1 MKFIDLF
8 SGIGGFRSALEL
20 NGHECIAYSE
30 VDKFAKQSYQAI
42 YNTEDEIDLGDITKI
57 SEEYLSHFK
66 QENDIVVGGSPCFR
80 KGTLITTK
88 NGLKP
93 IEEIKKGDYVLT
105 HNNRYKEVVV
115 PMVNPAKEIYSLK
128 VMNSVETYVTPEHPV
143 RAIEKFSKYNS
154 KERKYDISFS
164 KPKWIKV
171 KDLQKGKH
179 YIQLGKSSEETNPDN
194 ITKEEAWL
202 IGRYIADG
210 YLLTSKRSGRKN
222 SFRRDVVFC
231 VGKDKKLKFENKLS
245 EYTMNPSEE
254 KTVYKYRKQ
263 NERLFNLVSKCGRGS
278 ENKEIPQEYLNLP
291 LEILEELI
299 EGYLSGDGSCSNG
312 IYSFTTVSEKLA
324 LSLVSG
330 LNNVYKNG
338 ASITFS
344 ERPKKH
350 IIEGREVNQKDTYRI
365 QLRKEYNKGRE
376 PQTLKID
383 NFLYAP
389 IKKIEIQETS
399 ETVYNFEVE
408 DDNSYVANN
417 MVVHNCQSFSLAGS
431 RKGFEDTRGTLFF
444 EYAKV
449 VKETQPK
456 YFLFENVKGMLS
468 HDKGNTIRVVLET
481 FDQLGYYIDFN
492 VFNSKYY
499 DVPQNRER
507 IYIVGKRKDL
517 VDNSKYQE
525 KVKGKKKLEEVHN
538 WAVDNINYVKL
549 LPKLKTEVTTRLI
562 DVLEDEVDEKYYL
575 SEEKTKKLTLDNDL
589 GGKLNMYDYNE
600 RDRVH
605 SVNKVSPT
613 LNTMQGGDR
622 QPKVAVIGNTSNTG
636 YKSHDVHDTDGL
648 SPTVAARD
656 YKGPKQIAVRE
667 ATKQGYAIAEQ
678 GDSVNV
684 TYPDSKTRR
693 GRVGKQVAQ
702 TLQAGEVNQGVV
714 MEDKNIRF
722 TDDGFHIHRNDK
734 KKSSIQGTHVT
745 YKEGKTHA
753 LTSNHVPMT
762 LNNLRIRKLTPLEC
776 WRLQG
781 FTDEQFYKAKDSGV
795 SNSQLYKQAGNAVTV
810 NVVDYIVKNIIKEQ

>member
-20 NGHECIAYSE
+20 NGHKCIAYSE

-128 VMNSVETYVTPEHPV
+128 VEKNVETFVTPEHPIRV
-143 RAIEKFSKYNS
+143 
-154 KERKYDISFS
+154 KEVGKNEN
-164 KPKWIKV
+164 KWVKV
-171 KDLQKGKH
+171 KDLNKDKH
-179 YIQLGKSSEETNPDN
+179 HVQLGN
-194 ITKEEAWL
+194 
-202 IGRYIADG
+202 
-210 YLLTSKRSGRKN
+210 
-222 SFRRDVVFC
+222 F
-231 VGKDKKLKFENKLS
+231 
-245 EYTMNPSEE
+245 
-254 KTVYKYRKQ
+254 KY
-263 NERLFNLVSKCGRGS
+263 SH
-278 ENKEIPQEYLNLP
+278 I
-291 LEILEELI
+291 
-299 EGYLSGDGSCSNG
+299 
-312 IYSFTTVSEKLA
+312 EKLQL
-324 LSLVSG
+324 LS
-330 LNNVYKNG
+330 
-338 ASITFS
+338 T
-344 ERPKKH
+344 
-350 IIEGREVNQKDTYRI
+350 D
-365 QLRKEYNKGRE
+365 
-376 PQTLKID
+376 
-383 NFLYAP
+383 
-389 IKKIEIQETS
+389 

-517 VDNSKYQE
+517 VDSPKYQE

-538 WAVDNINYVKL
+538 WAVDNISYVKL

-714 MEDKNIRF
+714 IDDTQGYDGTGEYKGVSPTIR
-722 TDDGFHIHRNDK
+722 
-734 KKSSIQGTHVT
+734 SSRSGL
-745 YKEGKTHA
+745 KTID
-753 LTSNHVPMT
+753 
-762 LNNLRIRKLTPLEC
+762 NLRIRKLTPLEC
-776 WRLQG
+776 WRLQS